1 MTYYCSRTGQTINEF
16 GATRFDVAVRAL
28 RGDFDPP
35 QDVENTERCDNI
47 LIGALK
53 QFPLTYTFNVVLKG
67 GQDPEEM
74 KRFVSD
80 TLMSVSGSS
89 YHECQ
94 LSERLNGKYVSVK
107 VSACMQS
114 PDMIASVFQ
123 ELGKDPRVVMKY

>member
-1 MTYYCSRTGQTINEF
+1 MPSCKCVTWAFMCPMNHACSGRPMCCSNFGSQNSYSQLIQT
-16 GATRFDVAVRAL
+16 
-28 RGDFDPP
+28 DF
-35 QDVENTERCDNI
+35 QR
-47 LIGALK
+47 
-53 QFPLTYTFNVVLKG
+53 
-67 GQDPEEM
+67 
-74 KRFVSD
+74 
-80 TLMSVSGSS
+80 SVSGSS